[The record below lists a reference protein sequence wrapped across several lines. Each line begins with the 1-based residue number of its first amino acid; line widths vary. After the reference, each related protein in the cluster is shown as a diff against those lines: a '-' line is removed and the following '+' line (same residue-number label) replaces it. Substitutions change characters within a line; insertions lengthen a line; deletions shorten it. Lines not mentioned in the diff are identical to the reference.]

1 MIKFIPTTA
10 SSYTVVLGNR
20 VILGEL
26 LRGVDDLWKYWPAEP
41 PPEVTEKLEELNSM
55 STEHREPKG
64 GNLYEPHLLWLPE
77 GEFWRCAHGQTG
89 YERGMKWVGCEECR
103 KANPIKAA
111 EWEKEP

>member
-41 PPEVTEKLEELNSM
+41 PPEVTEKLKELN
-55 STEHREPKG
+55 
-64 GNLYEPHLLWLPE
+64 
-77 GEFWRCAHGQTG
+77 QQ
-89 YERGMKWVGCEECR
+89 
-103 KANPIKAA
+103 
-111 EWEKEP
+111 